1 MSLLTIG
8 CGSPDTITDLTAFNV
23 QSHALDNQ
31 MILMSLL
38 TMPEVC
44 PQDSD
49 LLMELNHPPT
59 LFSDKSDRL
68 ETLC

>member
-31 MILMSLL
+31 MIFMSLL
-38 TMPEVC
+38 TMPEAC
-44 PQDSD
+44 SQDSD
-49 LLMELNHPPT
+49 PLTELNRPLM
-59 LFSDKSDRL
+59 LFLDI
-68 ETLC
+68 